1 MSRMKTATETGLL
14 ICERISKESL
24 AFIEEWDP
32 DLHYEIMQERKKRN
46 RSSRRRKKK

>member
-1 MSRMKTATETGLL
+1 MTSRMAKATETGLL

-32 DLHYEIMQERKKRN
+32 DLHYALVQARKKRK
-46 RSSRRRKKK
+46 RKK